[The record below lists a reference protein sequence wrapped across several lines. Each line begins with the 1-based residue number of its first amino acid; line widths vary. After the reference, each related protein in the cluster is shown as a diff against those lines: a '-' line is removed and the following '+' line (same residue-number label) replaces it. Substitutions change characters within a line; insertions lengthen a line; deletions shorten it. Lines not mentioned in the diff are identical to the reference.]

1 MKNFNKI
8 LLQITLIGLVT
19 IVFTQCASQQK
30 ATGISE
36 NGKKGKGTP
45 EYVLQKSGAQLW
57 SESCIRCH
65 NTASP
70 ATLSDVQWD
79 VAVKHMEIRAQL
91 TEVEAKKVLEFMQ
104 SAN

>member
-8 LLQITLIGLVT
+8 LLLITVVVFVAT
-19 IVFTQCASQQK
+19 VFTQCASQQK
-30 ATGISE
+30 ATSSTD
-36 NGKKGKGTP
+36 NASKGTP

-57 SESCIRCH
+57 AESCIRCH

-70 ATLSDVQWD
+70 ATFSDVQWD
-79 VAVKHMEIRAQL
+79 VAMKHMEIRAQL
-91 TEVEAKKVLEFMQ
+91 TKVEAEKVLEFMQ

>member
-8 LLQITLIGLVT
+8 LLLITVVT
-19 IVFTQCASQQK
+19 FLSLVFTQCASQQS
-30 ATGISE
+30 ATSSTD
-36 NGKKGKGTP
+36 NTSKGTP

-57 SESCIRCH
+57 AESCIRCH

-70 ATLSDVQWD
+70 ATFSDVEWD

-91 TEVEAKKVLEFMQ
+91 TRVEAEKILEFIQ
-104 SAN
+104 SAD

>member
-8 LLQITLIGLVT
+8 LLLISIIAFVVT
-19 IVFTQCASQQK
+19 VFTQCASQQS
-30 ATGISE
+30 ATSSTD
-36 NGKKGKGTP
+36 NASKGTP

-57 SESCIRCH
+57 AESCIRCH

-70 ATLSDVQWD
+70 ATFSDVQWD

-91 TEVEAKKVLEFMQ
+91 TRVEAEKILEFIQ